1 MPLSPILACK
11 DVAAAIEYYTR
22 KLGFVLA
29 WQMPPNDKG
38 EIEFAGVKLED
49 AEILLGV
56 TTGFVADE
64 NMDKRGTGVQLYV
77 NLGPDHDID
86 ALYQAA
92 QSSGARITKQI
103 ETRDWGERAFNAS
116 DLDGYSLMFAQ
127 AAKKE

>member
-56 TTGFVADE
+56 TKGFVADE

-77 NLGPDHDID
+77 NLGANHDIMRSTRRHSP
-86 ALYQAA
+86 AA
-92 QSSGARITKQI
+92 QGLQSK
-103 ETRDWGERAFNAS
+103 
-116 DLDGYSLMFAQ
+116 
-127 AAKKE
+127 